1 MLESG
6 ECPRANSK
14 MRRAMIRPLPFQWNF
29 LADTDLVAAMM
40 DVIPHPIFFKDV
52 EGRYLGGNQHFCTML
67 GHGLDDVVGKTVFEI
82 APSYLAQIYHDADLK
97 LMEEGGTQRYVSSV
111 KYGDGVA
118 RRGVFYKAVF
128 YDKEGGKAGLV
139 GMFYPMEFLLEVMEL

>member
-1 MLESG
+1 MT
-6 ECPRANSK
+6 
-14 MRRAMIRPLPFQWNF
+14 RPLPFQWNIMT
-29 LADTDLVAAMM
+29 DTDLVAAMM

-52 EGRYLGGNQHFCTML
+52 EGRYLGCNTHFCAML
-67 GHGLDDVVGKTVFEI
+67 GRRLDEVIGKTVFEI

-97 LMEEGGTQRYVSSV
+97 LLEEGGTQRYVSSV
-111 KYGDGVA
+111 KFGDGAA

-128 YDKEGGKAGLV
+128 FDKSGAKAGLV